1 MPASLRDALNSG
13 PMIVAPGA
21 YDGLTAR
28 MVARHGFPALY
39 MTGAGTSVSHGY
51 PDYGLLTMT
60 EMVDNAARMAAA
72 AGIPVIADA
81 DTGYGNELN
90 VIRAVREFARAGVA
104 AIHIEDQTFPKR
116 CGHLAGKEIVDR
128 RAWLRKIRAAVDCRP
143 SPDLLIIARTD
154 ARAVAGL
161 DEAVGRANAAL
172 AAGADAAFVEAP
184 LTEAEIAAVPA
195 AVNGPCLFNAV
206 AGGRSPGVR
215 LADLEAFGYHIV
227 IFPTAL
233 LSSVVTACDRA
244 LAGLA
249 SAGGGR
255 APALTPLAP
264 DLADGPAALFRQV
277 GAEEWDQFRERYGD
291 DDPEQPT

>member
-1 MPASLRDALNSG
+1 
-13 PMIVAPGA
+13 
-21 YDGLTAR
+21 
-28 MVARHGFPALY
+28 
-39 MTGAGTSVSHGY
+39 
-51 PDYGLLTMT
+51 MT

-90 VIRAVREFARAGVA
+90 VIRTVRAFERAGVA

-128 RAWLRKIRAAVDCRP
+128 DAWLRKIRAAVDCRP
-143 SPDLLIIARTD
+143 SADLLIIARTD

-161 DEAVGRANAAL
+161 DEAVDRANAAL
-172 AAGADAAFVEAP
+172 ALGADAAFVEAP

-195 AVNGPCLFNAV
+195 AVNGPCLFDV
-206 AGGRSPGVR
+206 VPGGRSPAVS
-215 LADLEAFGYHIV
+215 LADLEAFGYRVV

-233 LSSVVTACDRA
+233 LGAVIRACDRA

-249 SAGGGR
+249 EAG
-255 APALTPLAP
+255 AATAP
-264 DLADGPAALFRQV
+264 DLAPPAADPGDGPAALFRQV
-277 GAEEWDQFRERYGD
+277 GAEEWDQLRERYGAG
-291 DDPEQPT
+291 